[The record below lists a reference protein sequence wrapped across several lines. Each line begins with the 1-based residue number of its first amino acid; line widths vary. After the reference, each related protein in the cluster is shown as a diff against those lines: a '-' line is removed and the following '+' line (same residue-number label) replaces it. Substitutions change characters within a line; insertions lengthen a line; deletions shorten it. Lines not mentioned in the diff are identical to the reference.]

1 MSNPIPNP
9 NEASAGP
16 GRRFLTW
23 LSDYAWLLAGCL
35 FVLVLVQSGSKQAED
50 ASMRENRERIEE
62 MPRTDRERLRHNQN
76 EFESLTADEEKRCRE
91 LHKAIAQDNKLDRTL
106 SAWHNWLAT
115 LSIDQ
120 REKIMRTKDTEER
133 IKLIRSVREQQ
144 RSRRD
149 WPGRRMFDGQWGRGP
164 KPSVRFGTQDYE
176 ALLQTAGRWCEIPTE
191 PTSQDRKAV
200 LANHVLIVTELLD
213 RVFPGW
219 DRTGTPNG
227 PRMSRPRPEFPSELR
242 DSLIN
247 AIRDPAIRR
256 MLRDRPDSEQS
267 AASQSVM
274 LMSFFVRGLYDEARR
289 LVAHQRPTE
298 DDRLAIYLKLPEEK
312 RAELDRLSREFFNY
326 RIQWMSMLKTLD
338 PDTTQR
344 FDRLSKLLERM
355 SKRSQGSGQGSG
367 RSQEGDGL
375 GRPGE
380 RPPGR
385 FGEGR
390 PGEPPQFKGRGN
402 GPPGDP
408 PPRSR
413 NDGDRR

>member
-1 MSNPIPNP
+1 MSNPILNP

-35 FVLVLVQSGSKQAED
+35 FVLVFVQSGSDQAED
-50 ASMRENRERIEE
+50 ASMRENRERIED
-62 MPRTDRERLRHNQN
+62 MPRTDRERLRHNQS

-91 LHKAIAQDNKLDRTL
+91 LHNAIAQDDKLDRTL

-120 REKIMRTKDTEER
+120 REKIMRTKDTAER
-133 IKLIRSVREQQ
+133 IKLIRSVHDQERP
-144 RSRRD
+144 RRD

-164 KPSVRFGTQDYE
+164 KSSVRFGTQDYE
-176 ALLQTAGRWCEIPTE
+176 AMLQSAGRWCEIATE
-191 PTSQDRKAV
+191 PTSRDPKAI
-200 LANHVLIVTELLD
+200 LAHHVLIVTELLD

-219 DRTGTPNG
+219 DRFGSPNG
-227 PRMSRPRPEFPSELR
+227 PRMSRPRPEFPAELR

-247 AIRDPAIRR
+247 AIRDPAIKR
-256 MLRDRPDSEQS
+256 MLRDRSDSEQS
-267 AASQSVM
+267 AASQSFM
-274 LMSFFVRGLYDEARR
+274 LMSFFVRGLFDEARR
-289 LVAHQRPTE
+289 LVAQQRPTE

-312 RAELDRLSREFFNY
+312 RAELDRLPREFFNN

-338 PDTTQR
+338 PDTAHR
-344 FDRLSKLLERM
+344 FDRLSNLLERM
-355 SKRSQGSGQGSG
+355 SSRGPGSGQNPG
-367 RSQEGDGL
+367 RRPEGDGL

-390 PGEPPQFKGRGN
+390 PGQPPPFEGRGN
-402 GPPGDP
+402 GPPRDP
-408 PPRSR
+408 PPPSR
-413 NDGDRR
+413 DDGDRR